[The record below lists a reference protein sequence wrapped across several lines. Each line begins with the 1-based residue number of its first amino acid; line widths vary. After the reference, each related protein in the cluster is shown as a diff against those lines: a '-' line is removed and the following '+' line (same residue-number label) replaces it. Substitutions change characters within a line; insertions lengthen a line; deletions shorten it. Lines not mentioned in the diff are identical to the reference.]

1 MGGAHPGKELAD
13 IFVRGSND
21 HTGGA
26 TLTRAQNGQDDFDG
40 TPIREDEDENQ
51 DMEALLY
58 EERGLNRGKRS
69 SRGHLTDFEG
79 DRNAQN
85 KSVTVSK
92 WLGKVFEVG
101 QGDTSVDF
109 NASKGKKLIF
119 AGMNQSKKQIP
130 LPSAVSRSTKAK
142 APVSEERQKQIIYDK
157 ITRNFDIFEFLEDEN
172 NTASKAGEKKLAGAV
187 GDEGDH
193 ELSDDLEFHI
203 QNAGKRMESM
213 AFS

>member
-1 MGGAHPGKELAD
+1 
-13 IFVRGSND
+13 
-21 HTGGA
+21 
-26 TLTRAQNGQDDFDG
+26 
-40 TPIREDEDENQ
+40 
-51 DMEALLY
+51 MEALLY
-58 EERGLNRGKRS
+58 EERGQKRGIRS
-69 SRGHLTDFEG
+69 SRGHLTDIEG
-79 DRNAQN
+79 DRNAHN

-101 QGDTSVDF
+101 HGDTSVDL

-130 LPSAVSRSTKAK
+130 QPSAVSRSAK
-142 APVSEERQKQIIYDK
+142 ANAPVNEERQKQIIYDK
-157 ITRNFDIFEFLEDEN
+157 ITRNFDIFEFLEEEN
-172 NTASKAGEKKLAGAV
+172 IAASKAGDKKLAGAV

-213 AFS
+213 AIS

>member
-1 MGGAHPGKELAD
+1 
-13 IFVRGSND
+13 
-21 HTGGA
+21 
-26 TLTRAQNGQDDFDG
+26 
-40 TPIREDEDENQ
+40 
-51 DMEALLY
+51 MEALLHQ
-58 EERGLNRGKRS
+58 ERGLKRGKRS

-130 LPSAVSRSTKAK
+130 LPSAVSSSTKAK
-142 APVSEERQKQIIYDK
+142 APVSEEHQKQIIYDK

-172 NTASKAGEKKLAGAV
+172 NTASKAGDKKLAGAV
-187 GDEGDH
+187 GDEGEH

-203 QNAGKRMESM
+203 KNAGKRMESM
-213 AFS
+213 AF